1 MNNKFYSNYEDT
13 KELLNILRENNNKQL
28 VDDAFNRRRKMIKED
43 KDSSSKED
51 YIAITNEPRFGSNVL
66 QTQID
71 AFKNTVNPGAKFS
84 DENDSDPENNPLIY
98 LPKTG
103 NLIFSGTIPNLNNLK
118 FQFSLMDITDAPY
131 IWANGLPLTPEVVE
145 TMNKLNG
152 FFKNWKEQWL
162 LREDLLQKLDK
173 ESKK

>member
-1 MNNKFYSNYEDT
+1 MNNKYYNSYEDT
-13 KELLNILRENNNKQL
+13 KELLNILRESNTKQM
-28 VDDAFNRRRKMIKED
+28 VDSAFNKRKKMLKED
-43 KDSSSKED
+43 KDSSSKKD
-51 YIAITNEPRFGSNVL
+51 FIAITNEPRFGTNVL
-66 QTQID
+66 QSQID
-71 AFKNTVNPGAKFS
+71 AFKNSVNPGAKFS
-84 DENDSDPENNPLIY
+84 DENSEDPENNPLIY

-131 IWANGLPLTPEVVE
+131 IWANGLPLTSEVIE
-145 TMNKLNG
+145 TINKLNG
-152 FFKNWKEQWL
+152 FFQNWKEQWL